1 MSRYCM
7 KCGKE
12 TDGTAEKCPFC
23 GAVQD
28 IVQTTKKSDPLVGIV
43 AIISTVLI
51 VIIVALNLTV
61 FNNEYKKPLDNMFKA
76 IETGDGEY
84 LEEAFPEYLT
94 DELIDPDEAASSL
107 KAAMTVVLG
116 EDFEIS
122 YDIKGKEKINK
133 DTLQK
138 MEDRINKDYNE
149 DISISGG
156 YIVEVELEFSGNKEK
171 STTDK
176 IKVYRINGNWSLTE
190 NITEGLF

>member
-7 KCGKE
+7 QCGKE
-12 TDGTAEKCPFC
+12 TDGTAEKCPHC

-28 IVQTTKKSDPLVGIV
+28 TAQTVKKSDPLVGIV
-43 AIISTVLI
+43 AVISTVLI
-51 VIIVALNLTV
+51 VIIVVLNLTI

-94 DELIDPDEAASSL
+94 DELVDPDEAASSL

-122 YDIKGKEKINK
+122 YDIKEKEKISK
-133 DTLQK
+133 DTLQNV
-138 MEDRINKDYNE
+138 EDRINKDYDENV
-149 DISISGG
+149 SISGG
-156 YIVEVELEFSGNKEK
+156 YIVEVEIEFSGNKKK

-176 IKVYRINGNWSLTE
+176 IKVYRINGDWHLTE

>member
-1 MSRYCM
+1 MGRYCI

-12 TDGTAEKCPFC
+12 TDETSEKCPFC

-28 IVQTTKKSDPLVGIV
+28 MAQTAKKSDPLVGIV
-43 AIISTVLI
+43 AVISTVLI
-51 VIIVALNLTV
+51 VIIVALNLTI
-61 FNNEYKKPLDNMFKA
+61 FNNEYKKPLDNMFRA

-94 DELIDPDEAASSL
+94 DELVDTDDAASSL

-122 YDIKGKEKINK
+122 YEIKEKEKINK
-133 DTLQK
+133 NTLEK
-138 MEDRINKDYNE
+138 LEDRINKDYDEN
-149 DISISGG
+149 ISISGG
-156 YIVEVELEFSGNKEK
+156 YVVEVELEFSGNKEK
-171 STTDK
+171 TTTDK
-176 IKVYRINGNWSLTE
+176 IKVYRINGDWHLTE